1 MKENYRQD
9 IVEVLKKHEDD
20 LGKQNMEIEG
30 LKKIVAELE
39 KQIATFQEI
48 KSEPGEFKRLAS
60 SMGAVGRTCHELKLA
75 DQSLESGMFWIDPDG
90 HGAGDAPI
98 HVFCNMT
105 SGCRPRII

>member
-9 IVEVLKKHEDD
+9 IVKVLNKHEDD
-20 LGKQNMEIEG
+20 LGKQKMEIEG
-30 LKKIVAELE
+30 LKKMVTELE
-39 KQIATFQEI
+39 KQLATFQEI
-48 KSEPGEFKRLAS
+48 KSEPGELKRLAS
-60 SMGAVGRTCHELKLA
+60 SMGVAARTCQELKLA

-90 HGAGDAPI
+90 YGAGDAPI